1 MHGRLA
7 QLVEHSLDVR
17 RVSSSSL
24 LTSTTVRKAGTFVPA
39 FCFARFI
46 PNYTFALKWKRI
58 PPISYCHRRDAVKN
72 GMIIRN
78 LLCFYRFQ
86 KDVHK
91 PTKRGQYCGRFCIRL
106 GKLI

>member
-39 FCFARFI
+39 FCFAHL
-46 PNYTFALKWKRI
+46 Y
-58 PPISYCHRRDAVKN
+58 
-72 GMIIRN
+72 GN
-78 LLCFYRFQ
+78 L
-86 KDVHK
+86 
-91 PTKRGQYCGRFCIRL
+91 P
-106 GKLI
+106 KLQI